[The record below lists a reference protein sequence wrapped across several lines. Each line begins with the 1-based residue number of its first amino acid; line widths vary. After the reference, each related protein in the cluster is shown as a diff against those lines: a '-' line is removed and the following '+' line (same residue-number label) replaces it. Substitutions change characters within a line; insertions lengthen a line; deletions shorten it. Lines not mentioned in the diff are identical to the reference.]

1 MLLSVE
7 QRPLEDPQDQERRL
21 MSIAPSPT
29 SVPEPA
35 TYNSA
40 GSGASAHPDSAT
52 AARQAVGAARR
63 GLGAAAPAFGFLFA
77 GPRHDLS
84 SLVAAAKAE
93 AGGAD
98 FVACT
103 TAGEF
108 TEAGLTHDG
117 VASFLVS
124 SDGLSHHARFA
135 GGMKSDPHGVAMEL
149 CRDFDQLK
157 ARAFARDRLRSTT
170 VLLTDGLAGSGEQT
184 LQAVSE
190 ATGPF
195 QQIVG
200 GAAGDEGG
208 FVATGVAAADSAGED
223 AAAALHVFGAQ
234 AWGVGVGH
242 GLEPASEA
250 MVVTRAE
257 GNVVYELDGRPA
269 FDVYRQH
276 ARQRGVELTPESA
289 GPYLIGNELGLY
301 FFDKVAKAR
310 APLAVGVDG
319 SLSCAAEIPVES
331 TVCILDGDPGKMVAA
346 ARHAAEE
353 ARENLNGAEAAGVLL
368 FDCVCRG
375 MILGDGFQR
384 EIEAVRSVFGD
395 VPVAGFLTYGEM
407 ARYRGRFG
415 GWHNATAVVLA
426 VPA

>member
-1 MLLSVE
+1 
-7 QRPLEDPQDQERRL
+7 
-21 MSIAPSPT
+21 MSIAPTPASRTDT
-29 SVPEPA
+29 S
-35 TYNSA
+35 TTT
-40 GSGASAHPDSAT
+40 GSGASTHEDSVA
-52 AARQAVGAARR
+52 AARQAVAAARQ
-63 GLGAAAPAFGFLFA
+63 GLNGATPAFGFLFA
-77 GPRHDLS
+77 GPKHDLP
-84 SLVAAAKAE
+84 SLVAAGREE
-93 AGGAD
+93 ANGAD
-98 FVACT
+98 FLACT

-117 VASFLVS
+117 VAAFLVS
-124 SDGLSHHARFA
+124 SDGLSHHPRFA
-135 GGMKSDPHGVAMEL
+135 EGMKADPHGVALEL
-149 CRDFDQLK
+149 CHDFDQLK

-170 VLLTDGLAGSGEQT
+170 ILLTDGLAGSGERALT
-184 LQAVSE
+184 AVSE

-208 FVATGVAAADSAGED
+208 FVATSVAAGEFAGED

-242 GLEPASEA
+242 GLEPASEP
-250 MVVTRAE
+250 MMVTRAE

-276 ARQRGVELTPESA
+276 ARKKGIELTPENA

-310 APLAVGVDG
+310 APLAVGADG
-319 SLSCAAEIPVES
+319 SLSCAAEIPPES
-331 TVCILDGDPGKMVAA
+331 TVCILDGEPDKMVVA

-353 ARENLNGAEAAGVLL
+353 ARDNLNGAAAAGVLL

-375 MILGDGFQR
+375 MILKDGFQD
-384 EIEAVRSVFGD
+384 EIEAVRSVFGE
-395 VPVAGFLTYGEM
+395 VPVAGFLTYGEI

-415 GWHNATAVVLA
+415 GWQNTTAVVVA

>member
-1 MLLSVE
+1 M
-7 QRPLEDPQDQERRL
+7 
-21 MSIAPSPT
+21 MSIAPTTASQPGVLT
-29 SVPEPA
+29 R
-35 TYNSA
+35 A
-40 GSGASAHPDSAT
+40 GTGASTLGDSAA
-52 AARQAVGAARR
+52 AAREAVALARQGLNGAR
-63 GLGAAAPAFGFLFA
+63 PAFGFLFA
-77 GPRHDLS
+77 GPGHDLPT
-84 SLVAAAKAE
+84 LVAAAGEE

-98 FVACT
+98 FLACT

-108 TEAGLTHDG
+108 TEAGLTHGG
-117 VASFLVS
+117 VAAFLVV
-124 SDGLSHHARFA
+124 SDGISHHARFA
-135 GGMKSDPHGVAMEL
+135 GGIQADPHGVALEL
-149 CRDFDQLK
+149 CHDFDQLK
-157 ARAFARDRLRSTT
+157 ARAFAHDRLRSTT
-170 VLLTDGLAGSGEQT
+170 VLLTDGLAGTGEQT

-190 ATGPF
+190 VTGPF

-200 GAAGDEGG
+200 GAAGDEGR
-208 FVATGVAAADSAGED
+208 FVATGVAAGGSSGDD
-223 AAAALHVFGAQ
+223 AAVALHIFSAQ
-234 AWGVGVGH
+234 AWGVGVAH
-242 GLEPASEA
+242 GLEPASDP

-276 ARQRGVELTPESA
+276 ARQRGLELTPETA

-310 APLAVGVDG
+310 APLAVGADG
-319 SLSCAAEIPVES
+319 SLSCAAEIPQES
-331 TVCILDGDPGKMVAA
+331 TICILDGEADKMVAA
-346 ARHAAEE
+346 ARRAAEE
-353 ARENLNGAEAAGVLL
+353 ARDNLNGAEAAGVLL

-375 MILGDGFQR
+375 MILEDGFR
-384 EIEAVRSVFGD
+384 DEIAAVRSVFGE

>member
-1 MLLSVE
+1 
-7 QRPLEDPQDQERRL
+7 
-21 MSIAPSPT
+21 MSIAPTIATQPSTQSGALT
-29 SVPEPA
+29 S
-35 TYNSA
+35 T
-40 GSGASAHPDSAT
+40 GSGASLHQDSAAAAREAVA
-52 AARQAVGAARR
+52 AARQ
-63 GLGAAAPAFGFLFA
+63 GLNGSVPAFGLIFA
-77 GPRHDLS
+77 GPKHDLP
-84 SLVAAAKAE
+84 SLVAAATE
-93 AGGAD
+93 AAAGAD
-98 FVACT
+98 FLACT

-117 VASFLVS
+117 VAVFLIAS
-124 SDGLSHHARFA
+124 GGLNHHLRFA
-135 GGMKSDPHGVAMEL
+135 SGMKSDPDGVAREL

-157 ARAFARDRLRSTT
+157 ARAFASDRLRSTT
-170 VLLTDGLAGSGEQT
+170 VLLTDGLAGTGEQT
-184 LQAVSE
+184 LKAVSE
-190 ATGPF
+190 TTGPF

-208 FVATGVAAADSAGED
+208 FEATGVASGESAGLD
-223 AAAALHVFGAQ
+223 AAVALHVFGAQ

-242 GLEPASEA
+242 GLEPASDP

-257 GNVVYELDGRPA
+257 GNVVFELDGRPA
-269 FDVYRQH
+269 FEVYRQH
-276 ARQRGVELTPESA
+276 ARQRGIKLTPENA

-310 APLAVGVDG
+310 APLSVGIDG
-319 SLSCAAEIPVES
+319 SLSCAAEIPSDS
-331 TVCILDGDPGKMVAA
+331 TVCILDGEADKMVAA

-375 MILGDGFQR
+375 MILEDGFHR

-395 VPVAGFLTYGEM
+395 VPVAGFLTYGEI

-415 GWHNATAVVLA
+415 GWHNTTAVVVA

>member
-1 MLLSVE
+1 MT
-7 QRPLEDPQDQERRL
+7 
-21 MSIAPSPT
+21 IAPTTAPQQAAYT
-29 SVPEPA
+29 
-35 TYNSA
+35 SA
-40 GSGASAHPDSAT
+40 GSGASARSDSAT
-52 AARQAVGAARR
+52 AARRAVAAARQ
-63 GLGAAAPAFGFLFA
+63 GLAGAAPAFGFLFA
-77 GPRHDLS
+77 GPGHDLPA
-84 SLVAAAKAE
+84 LVQAATAE
-93 AGGAD
+93 ADGAD

-108 TEAGLTHDG
+108 TEAGLTHGG
-117 VASFLVS
+117 VAAFLVS

-135 GGMKSDPHGVAMEL
+135 AGMRTDPHGVALEL
-149 CRDFDQLK
+149 CHDFDQLK

-170 VLLTDGLAGSGEQT
+170 VLLTDGLAGTGEET
-184 LQAVSE
+184 LTAVSE

-200 GAAGDEGG
+200 GAAGDEGR
-208 FVATGVAAADSAGED
+208 FVATGVAAGETAGAD

-242 GLEPASEA
+242 GLEPASEP

-269 FDVYRQH
+269 FEVYRQH
-276 ARQRGVELTPESA
+276 ARQRGIELTPENA
-289 GPYLIGNELGLY
+289 GPYLIGNELGLF
-301 FFDKVAKAR
+301 FFDRVAKAR
-310 APLAVGVDG
+310 APLAVREDG
-319 SLSCAAEIPVES
+319 SLACAAEIPADS
-331 TVCILDGDPGKMVAA
+331 TVCILDGKPDSMVAA
-346 ARHAAEE
+346 ARQAAEE

-375 MILGDGFQR
+375 MILEERFR
-384 EIEAVRSVFGD
+384 EEIAAVRSVFGE
-395 VPVAGFLTYGEM
+395 VPVAGFLTYGEI

-415 GWHNATAVVLA
+415 GWHNSTAVVLA

>member
-1 MLLSVE
+1 M
-7 QRPLEDPQDQERRL
+7 P
-21 MSIAPSPT
+21 IAPLT
-29 SVPEPA
+29 AVLEPA
-35 TYNSA
+35 TLTSA
-40 GSGASAHPDSAT
+40 GSGASTHGDSAT
-52 AARQAVGAARR
+52 AAREAVAAARE
-63 GLGAAAPAFGFLFA
+63 GLSGASPAFGFLFA
-77 GPRHDLS
+77 GPKYDLD
-84 SLVAAAKAE
+84 SLVAAAIAE
-93 AGGAD
+93 ADGAD
-98 FVACT
+98 FLACT

-117 VASFLVS
+117 VAAFLVS
-124 SDGLSHHARFA
+124 SDGLSHHLRFA
-135 GGMKSDPHGVAMEL
+135 GGMKDDPQGVALEL

-157 ARAFARDRLRSTT
+157 ARAFAHDRLRSTT
-170 VLLTDGLAGSGEQT
+170 VLLTDGLAGTGEQT

-190 ATGPF
+190 LTGPF

-208 FVATGVAAADSAGED
+208 FVATGVAAGTLTGAD
-223 AAAALHVFGAQ
+223 AAAALHLFGAQ
-234 AWGVGVGH
+234 AWGVGIGH

-250 MVVTRAE
+250 MVVTRAD

-269 FDVYRQH
+269 FEVYRQH
-276 ARQRGVELTPESA
+276 ARQRGVELTPENA

-310 APLAVGVDG
+310 APLTVGVDG
-319 SLSCAAEIPVES
+319 SLICAAEVPTDS
-331 TVCILDGDPGKMVAA
+331 TVCILDGEADKMVAA

-375 MILGDGFQR
+375 MILDDGFAK

-395 VPVAGFLTYGEM
+395 VPLAGFLTYGEI

-415 GWHNATAVVLA
+415 GWHNATAVVLCQ
-426 VPA
+426 PPNRPR

>member
-1 MLLSVE
+1 
-7 QRPLEDPQDQERRL
+7 
-21 MSIAPSPT
+21 MSIAPT
-29 SVPEPA
+29 SNAKPA
-35 TYNSA
+35 TCTTT
-40 GSGASAHPDSAT
+40 GSGASSRSDSAA
-52 AARQAVGAARR
+52 AAREAVATAGQALGGAS
-63 GLGAAAPAFGFLFA
+63 PQFGFLFA
-77 GPRHDLS
+77 GPKHDLS
-84 SLVAAAKAE
+84 SLVDAATAE
-93 AGGAD
+93 ADGAQ
-98 FVACT
+98 FLACS

-117 VASFLVS
+117 VVAFLVA

-135 GGMKSDPHGVAMEL
+135 TGLRADPHGVALTL
-149 CRDFDQLK
+149 CQDFDQLK

-170 VLLTDGLAGSGEQT
+170 VLLTDGLAGTGET
-184 LQAVSE
+184 VLKAVSE

-208 FVATGVAAADSAGED
+208 FVATGVASAGESGAD

-242 GLEPASEA
+242 GLEPASEP

-257 GNVVYELDGRPA
+257 GNVVHELDGRPA

-301 FFDKVAKAR
+301 FFDRVAKAR
-310 APLAVGVDG
+310 APLSVGVDG
-319 SLSCAAEIPVES
+319 SLTCAAEIPVES
-331 TVCILDGDPGKMVAA
+331 TVCILDGEADKMVAA
-346 ARHAAEE
+346 ARRAAEE
-353 ARENLNGAEAAGVLL
+353 ARENLNGAEAAGVLV

-395 VPVAGFLTYGEM
+395 VPVAGFLTYGEI

-415 GWHNATAVVLA
+415 GWHNTTAVVLA

>member
-1 MLLSVE
+1 
-7 QRPLEDPQDQERRL
+7 
-21 MSIAPSPT
+21 MSIAPITASQ
-29 SVPEPA
+29 PA
-35 TYNSA
+35 TITSTESGTST
-40 GSGASAHPDSAT
+40 GSGASDREDSAA
-52 AARQAVGAARR
+52 AAREAVAAARE
-63 GLGAAAPAFGFLFA
+63 GLNGATPAFGLLFA
-77 GPRHDLS
+77 GPKHDLAN
-84 SLVAAAKAE
+84 LVAAATAE
-93 AGGAD
+93 AEGAD
-98 FVACT
+98 FLACT

-117 VASFLVS
+117 VAAFLVC

-135 GGMKSDPHGVAMEL
+135 AGMKADPHGVAQEL
-149 CRDFDQLK
+149 CHDFDQLK

-170 VLLTDGLAGSGEQT
+170 VLLTDGLAGTGEQT
-184 LQAVSE
+184 LKAVSE

-208 FVATGVAAADSAGED
+208 FAATGVAIGDAAGGD

-242 GLEPASEA
+242 GLEPASEP

-269 FDVYRQH
+269 FEVYRQH
-276 ARQRGVELTPESA
+276 ARQRGVELTPENA

-310 APLAVGVDG
+310 APLSVAVDG
-319 SLSCAAEIPVES
+319 SLACAAEIPPES
-331 TVCILDGDPGKMVAA
+331 TVCILDGDADKMVAA
-346 ARHAAEE
+346 ARQAAEE
-353 ARENLNGAEAAGVLL
+353 AWENLNGADTAGVLV

-375 MILGDGFQR
+375 MILEEGFHR

-395 VPVAGFLTYGEM
+395 VPVAGFLTYGEI

-415 GWHNATAVVLA
+415 GWHNTTAVVLA

>member
-1 MLLSVE
+1 MSMA
-7 QRPLEDPQDQERRL
+7 P
-21 MSIAPSPT
+21 SIAST
-29 SVPEPA
+29 TAAKPA
-35 TYNSA
+35 AYTGA
-40 GSGASAHPDSAT
+40 GSGASSLRDST
-52 AARQAVGAARR
+52 AAAREAVAAARR
-63 GLGAAAPAFGFLFA
+63 GLDGEAPAFGFLFA
-77 GPRHDLS
+77 GPEHDLA
-84 SLVAAAKAE
+84 SLLAAATAE

-98 FVACT
+98 LVACT

-108 TEAGLTHDG
+108 TEAGLTHGG
-117 VASFLVS
+117 VAAFLVS
-124 SDGLSHHARFA
+124 SDDLSHHARFA
-135 GGMKSDPHGVAMEL
+135 GGMKRDPEGVAAEL
-149 CRDFDQLK
+149 CRDFDQIK

-170 VLLTDGLAGSGEQT
+170 VLLTDGLAGTGERT
-184 LQAVSE
+184 LKAVSE

-208 FVATGVAAADSAGED
+208 FVATGVAAAESAGGD

-242 GLEPASEA
+242 GLEPASEP

-257 GNVVYELDGRPA
+257 ANVVYELDGRPA
-269 FDVYRQH
+269 FEVYRQH
-276 ARQRGVELTPESA
+276 ARKRGVELTPESA
-289 GPYLIGNELGLY
+289 GPYLIANELGLF

-319 SLSCAAEIPVES
+319 SLTCAAEIPAES
-331 TVCILDGDPGKMVAA
+331 TVCILDGEADKMVAA
-346 ARHAAEE
+346 ARQAAEE

-375 MILGDGFQR
+375 MILEDSFQR

-395 VPVAGFLTYGEM
+395 VPVAGFLTYGEI

-415 GWHNATAVVLA
+415 GWHNTTAVVLA

>member
-1 MLLSVE
+1 V
-7 QRPLEDPQDQERRL
+7 
-21 MSIAPSPT
+21 SIAFSTASLLAT
-29 SVPEPA
+29 S
-35 TYNSA
+35 TRA
-40 GSGASAHPDSAT
+40 GSGASTRSDT
-52 AARQAVGAARR
+52 AAAAREAVAAAR
-63 GLGAAAPAFGFLFA
+63 EGLGGATPSFGFLFA
-77 GPRHDLS
+77 GPKHDLS
-84 SLVAAAKAE
+84 NLVAAATAE
-93 AGGAD
+93 AGGAELT
-98 FVACT
+98 ACT

-117 VASFLVS
+117 VAAFLLS
-124 SDGLSHHARFA
+124 SEELSHHARFA
-135 GGMKSDPHGVAMEL
+135 AGMKADPEGVAREL

-157 ARAFARDRLRSTT
+157 ARAFGRDRLRSTT
-170 VLLTDGLAGSGEQT
+170 VLLTDGLAGTGERALT
-184 LQAVSE
+184 AVSE

-208 FVATGVAAADSAGED
+208 FVATSVAAGEQAGGD
-223 AAAALHVFGAQ
+223 AAVALHVFGAQ

-242 GLEPASEA
+242 GLEPASDP

-257 GNVVYELDGRPA
+257 GNVVYELDGQPA
-269 FDVYRQH
+269 FEAYRQH
-276 ARQRGVELTPESA
+276 ALQHGVELTPENA

-310 APLAVGVDG
+310 APLAVGDDG
-319 SLSCAAEIPVES
+319 SLSCAAEIPAES
-331 TVCILDGDPGKMVAA
+331 TVCILDGEPERMVAA
-346 ARHAAEE
+346 ARQAAEE
-353 ARENLNGAEAAGVLL
+353 ALENLNGAETAGVLL

-375 MILGDGFQR
+375 MILENDFQR

-395 VPVAGFLTYGEM
+395 VPMTGFLTYGEI

-415 GWHNATAVVLA
+415 GWHNTTAVVLA

>member
-1 MLLSVE
+1 
-7 QRPLEDPQDQERRL
+7 
-21 MSIAPSPT
+21 MSIAPTQAPQL
-29 SVPEPA
+29 A
-35 TYNSA
+35 TMTTT
-40 GSGASAHPDSAT
+40 GSGASAHQDSAAAGRAAVA
-52 AARQAVGAARR
+52 AARE
-63 GLGAAAPAFGFLFA
+63 GLNGAAPAFGFLFA
-77 GPRHDLS
+77 GPKHDLD
-84 SLVAAAKAE
+84 SLVGAATAE
-93 AGGAD
+93 ADGAELL
-98 FVACT
+98 ACT

-117 VASFLVS
+117 VAAFLVS

-135 GGMKSDPHGVAMEL
+135 HGLKADPQGVAREL
-149 CRDFDQLK
+149 CREFDQLK
-157 ARAFARDRLRSTT
+157 AGAFAHDRLRSTT
-170 VLLTDGLAGSGEQT
+170 VLLTDGLAGTGEEALKT
-184 LQAVSE
+184 VSE

-200 GAAGDEGG
+200 GAAGDEGD
-208 FVATGVAAADSAGED
+208 FAATGVAAGPVAGGD

-242 GLEPASEA
+242 GLTPASEP

-269 FDVYRQH
+269 FEVYRQH
-276 ARQRGVELTPESA
+276 ARRRGVELTLENA

-310 APLAVGVDG
+310 APLSVGVDG
-319 SLSCAAEIPVES
+319 SLSCAAEIPPES
-331 TVCILDGDPGKMVAA
+331 TVCILDADADKMVAA
-346 ARHAAEE
+346 ARAAAEE
-353 ARENLNGAEAAGVLL
+353 ARENLNGADAAGVLV
-368 FDCVCRG
+368 FDCVYRG
-375 MILGDGFQR
+375 MILGDGFPK

-395 VPVAGFLTYGEM
+395 VPVAGFLTYGEI

>member
-1 MLLSVE
+1 
-7 QRPLEDPQDQERRL
+7 
-21 MSIAPSPT
+21 MSIAPTTASQ
-29 SVPEPA
+29 PA
-35 TYNSA
+35 TYAST
-40 GSGASAHPDSAT
+40 GSGASRHADSTAAAREAVTAAGEDLKGAT
-52 AARQAVGAARR
+52 AD
-63 GLGAAAPAFGFLFA
+63 FGFLFA
-77 GPRHDLS
+77 GPKHDLQ
-84 SLVAAAKAE
+84 SLVAAATE
-93 AGGAD
+93 ESGGAD
-98 FVACT
+98 FLACT

-117 VASFLVS
+117 VAAFLVS
-124 SDGLSHHARFA
+124 ADELSHHLRFA
-135 GGMKSDPHGVAMEL
+135 GGMRSDPRRVAREL
-149 CRDFDQLK
+149 CQDFDQLK
-157 ARAFARDRLRSTT
+157 AQALESDRLRSTT
-170 VLLTDGLAGSGEQT
+170 VLLTDGLAGTGEEV
-184 LQAVSE
+184 LQAVAE

-195 QQIVG
+195 QQTVG
-200 GAAGDEGG
+200 GAAADEGG
-208 FVATGVAAADSAGED
+208 FVATGVAAGGSAGGD

-242 GLEPASEA
+242 GLEPASEP

-269 FDVYRQH
+269 FEVYRQH
-276 ARQRGVELTPESA
+276 ARQRGVDLTPENA

-310 APLAVGVDG
+310 APLTVGVDG
-319 SLSCAAEIPVES
+319 SLSCAAEIAPDS
-331 TVCILDGDPGKMVAA
+331 TVCILDGELDKMLAA

-384 EIEAVRSVFGD
+384 EIDAVRSVFGD
-395 VPVAGFLTYGEM
+395 VPVAGFLTYGEI

-415 GWHNATAVVLA
+415 GWHNSTAVVLA

>member
-1 MLLSVE
+1 MSV
-7 QRPLEDPQDQERRL
+7 
-21 MSIAPSPT
+21 APST
-29 SVPEPA
+29 ASQTA
-35 TYNSA
+35 TFISA
-40 GSGASAHPDSAT
+40 GSGASARGDSAA
-52 AARQAVGAARR
+52 AAREAVAAARAR
-63 GLGAAAPAFGFLFA
+63 LHGASPAFGFLFA
-77 GPRHDLS
+77 GPKHDLP
-84 SLVAAAKAE
+84 SLVDAATAE
-93 AGGAD
+93 AEGAD
-98 FVACT
+98 FLACT

-117 VASFLVS
+117 VAAFLVS
-124 SDGLSHHARFA
+124 SDELSHHVRFA
-135 GGMKSDPHGVAMEL
+135 SGMKADPHGVALEL
-149 CRDFDQLK
+149 CQEFDQLK
-157 ARAFARDRLRSTT
+157 ARAFARDRLRATT
-170 VLLTDGLAGSGEQT
+170 ILLTDGLAGTGEQT
-184 LQAVSE
+184 LKAVSE

-208 FVATGVAAADSAGED
+208 FVATGVAAGELSGND
-223 AAAALHVFGAQ
+223 AAAALHLFGAQ

-242 GLEPASEA
+242 GLEPASDP

-269 FDVYRQH
+269 FEVYRQH
-276 ARQRGVELTPESA
+276 ARQRGVDLTPENA

-301 FFDKVAKAR
+301 FFDEVATAR
-310 APLAVGVDG
+310 APLAVGADG
-319 SLSCAAEIPVES
+319 SLSCAAEIPSES
-331 TVCILDGDPGKMVAA
+331 TVCILAGEPEKMVVG

-353 ARENLNGAEAAGVLL
+353 ARDNLNGAEAAGVLL

-375 MILGDGFQR
+375 MILEGGFQK

-395 VPVAGFLTYGEM
+395 VPVAGFLTYGEI

-415 GWHNATAVVLA
+415 GWHNTTAVVLA